1 MSAKLGIGVK
11 DVLECV
17 VRDVPAPT
25 GDPTL
30 PLKAL
35 IFDSIYDSYK
45 GVIVYVRIFE
55 GTVKP
60 SAALVS
66 GSKVRLASFSCN
78 FSSASFRSG

>member
-1 MSAKLGIGVK
+1 MYK
-11 DVLECV
+11 
-17 VRDVPAPT
+17 RQPT

-60 SAALVS
+60 
-66 GSKVRLASFSCN
+66 GDTIRLMSTGAEFQLCLLYTSRCV
-78 FSSASFRSG
+78 

>member
-1 MSAKLGIGVK
+1 MRGIS
-11 DVLECV
+11 
-17 VRDVPAPT
+17 PAPT
-25 GDPTL
+25 GDPDA

-60 SAALVS
+60 GDTIRPDEHRRGVPAGGGRPLWA
-66 GSKVRLASFSCN
+66 RRA
-78 FSSASFRSG
+78 